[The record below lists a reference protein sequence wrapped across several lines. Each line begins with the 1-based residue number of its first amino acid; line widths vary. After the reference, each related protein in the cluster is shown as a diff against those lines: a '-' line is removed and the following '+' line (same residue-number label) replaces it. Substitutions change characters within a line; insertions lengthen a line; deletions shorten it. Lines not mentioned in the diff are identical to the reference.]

1 MKGLLLKDWYM
12 VWKYCKYYFLL
23 GIVFFAFSIVED
35 NMFFVFY
42 PCLLCGI
49 IPANLL
55 GYDERSRW
63 MQYSGTLPY
72 TRAQIVS
79 AKYLIGLFAQTAM
92 LFLMGIA
99 RGIRMG
105 MNGSFRG
112 NDFLVIMLL
121 LLIAEGP
128 CGCDRPGAGA
138 DHLHCHFLHQPS
150 LYVPAGCG
158 KGTGRVLCAGRS
170 DLRHQRYDDRTV
182 PRTVPDGDTA
192 ESGSGASGSCRSG
205 DIRAVVVS
213 VGCILPETGVVILL
227 VL

>member
-99 RGIRMG
+99 QGIRMG
-105 MNGSFRG
+105 MDGSFRG

-121 LLIAEGP
+121 LLIASTLTSSVSLPFIFRLGVEKGRAAYYVLVGLISGISVAMTGLFRGP
-128 CGCDRPGAGA
+128 
-138 DHLHCHFLHQPS
+138 F
-150 LYVPAGCG
+150 
-158 KGTGRVLCAGRS
+158 
-170 DLRHQRYDDRTV
+170 RTV
-182 PRTVPDGDTA
+182 
-192 ESGSGASGSCRSG
+192 
-205 DIRAVVVS
+205 IR
-213 VGCILPETGVVILL
+213 PNL
-227 VL
+227 VLVLLAVAGVGIYALSWYLSVVFYRKREL